1 LDTKL
6 EPVELPRPIA
16 ALGWLFAGM
25 MFLYPIHELILL
37 RDAHEFAL
45 QQPAFHQFS
54 AFDLRGFV
62 TQCTMFG
69 WAGGWGFLLGVGWL
83 AGVGGLWIYD
93 AFHGRTLAARSRR
106 PFMAVVLGL
115 LVVASILVGEILRLT

>member
-6 EPVELPRPIA
+6 EAVELPRSIA

-25 MFLYPIHELILL
+25 MFLYPFHEVIVL
-37 RDAHEFAL
+37 RDAHESAM
-45 QQPAFHQFS
+45 QQPAFNQVS
-54 AFDLRGFV
+54 GLDLRHMAV
-62 TQCTMFG
+62 TCTPYG
-69 WAGGWGFLLGVGWL
+69 WAGAWGSLLGVGWL
-83 AGVGGLWIYD
+83 AGVSGLWIYD
-93 AFHGRTLAARSRR
+93 AFNGRTLAARSRR